1 MDRDKR
7 WERVK
12 EAYDLLVNGI
22 GKKATDMVQAMQ
34 ESYDEGVTDEFIK
47 PIVNA
52 GVDGTIKEGDV
63 VIFFNYRN
71 DRAKELTVVLTQQ
84 DMPEAGMHNTGIAV
98 LLYDS
103 VRCFVQGCA
112 YLVR

>member
-12 EAYDLLVNGI
+12 EAYDLLVNGV

-52 GVDGTIKEGDV
+52 NCDGTIKEGDV

-84 DMPEAGMHNTGIAV
+84 DMPEVESEDKYSSDNPNKEWE
-98 LLYDS
+98 
-103 VRCFVQGCA
+103 C
-112 YLVR
+112 